1 MLAALASE
9 TLFFYPIVIVL
20 IAVPLVFPDGRLPS
34 PRWRWMLALLVAAM
48 SALTLS
54 TLFRPDTLGAADI
67 PNPLAVP
74 ALVPLLDVLAAFAN
88 WSAILGFGGAAA
100 SVVVRYRRAGS
111 VERQQLKWL
120 IAVAAIGGFA
130 FPVAILLPATL
141 VADVLFYIGFLA
153 LIMLP
158 IGIGIAILR
167 YRLYDID
174 RIISRT
180 IAYGLV
186 TGILGATF
194 VVTIVGLQ
202 ALLVSFTQAQAI
214 AVAASTLIAFAAFQ
228 PLRRRVQAIVDR
240 RFDRARVDRERTAI
254 AFAER
259 LRDVVEVDAV
269 ASDLARTIERSV
281 KPSAQGLWLRG
292 GAE

>member
-1 MLAALASE
+1 M
-9 TLFFYPIVIVL
+9 
-20 IAVPLVFPDGRLPS
+20 
-34 PRWRWMLALLVAAM
+34 
-48 SALTLS
+48 
-54 TLFRPDTLGAADI
+54 
-67 PNPLAVP
+67 
-74 ALVPLLDVLAAFAN
+74 
-88 WSAILGFGGAAA
+88 
-100 SVVVRYRRAGS
+100 
-111 VERQQLKWL
+111 
-120 IAVAAIGGFA
+120 
-130 FPVAILLPATL
+130 
-141 VADVLFYIGFLA
+141 LFYIGFLA

-167 YRLYDID
+167 YRLFDID

-202 ALLVSFTQAQAI
+202 AILVSFTQAQTI

-228 PLRRRVQAIVDR
+228 PLRRRVQAVVDH
-240 RFDRARVDRERTAI
+240 RFDRGRVDRERTAI